1 MNTLDIICIVVVSGS
16 CGFILSN
23 MIMAYKI
30 RRIIKM
36 LAVQLNEPSNTKS
49 VEVPNMFTEMYENS
63 IMLYDKTTNNFVCQ
77 AKSLEE
83 LAQNLLEFKQ
93 IKRAVV
99 NHADEQLLFVEGKI
113 EKHLK
118 E

>member
-16 CGFILSN
+16 CGFILSQ
-23 MIMAYKI
+23 MILAYKI
-30 RRIIKM
+30 RRIMKM
-36 LAVQLNEPSNTKS
+36 LNEPSNTKS
-49 VEVPNMFTEMYENS
+49 VEVPDMFTEMYENS